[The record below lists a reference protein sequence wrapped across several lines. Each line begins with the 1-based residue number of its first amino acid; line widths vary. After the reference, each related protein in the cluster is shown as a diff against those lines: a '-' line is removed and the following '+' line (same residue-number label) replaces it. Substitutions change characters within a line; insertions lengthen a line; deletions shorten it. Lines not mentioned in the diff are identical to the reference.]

1 MTQTPNQTNP
11 FDAVP
16 EMRLEAGFL
25 GFGLDSNF
33 HPSGIRT
40 VNSGVSLRL

>member
-1 MTQTPNQTNP
+1 
-11 FDAVP
+11 VP

-33 HPSGIRT
+33 HPSGMRT
-40 VNSGVSLRL
+40 VNNGASFRL